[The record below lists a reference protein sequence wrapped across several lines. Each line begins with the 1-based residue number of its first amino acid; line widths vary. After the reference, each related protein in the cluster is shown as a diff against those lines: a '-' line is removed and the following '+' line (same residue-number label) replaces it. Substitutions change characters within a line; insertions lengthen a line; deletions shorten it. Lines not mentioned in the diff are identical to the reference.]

1 MSTYLSISSLESP
14 KNTLD
19 LFDSLINIATE
30 LILNLFDGSQ
40 PYKQKAKNAL
50 SQFLV
55 LYI

>member
-40 PYKQKAKNAL
+40 PYKHLAKNAL

>member
-40 PYKQKAKNAL
+40 LYKHLAKNAL

>member
-30 LILNLFDGSQ
+30 LILNLFDGSELH
-40 PYKQKAKNAL
+40 KHLAKNAL

>member
-30 LILNLFDGSQ
+30 LILNLFDDSQ
-40 PYKQKAKNAL
+40 PYKHLAKTAL